1 MRSRR
6 IIREELA
13 AALAADPPDAR
24 RVARLTAE
32 LKTARVHGGFRPTDS
47 PAYRAQPTAPARRPK
62 APADP
67 DAEAIK
73 TWPRELRARLGRSSM
88 SRVIGGSALDDP
100 NDWGAKNDLRR
111 GRR

>member
-13 AALAADPPDAR
+13 EALAADPADAR
-24 RVARLTAE
+24 RVARLSAE
-32 LKTARVHGGFRPTDS
+32 LKAARALWRRRRQDTAD
-47 PAYRAQPTAPARRPK
+47 RAQPSAGRTAGPA
-62 APADP
+62 ADP

-88 SRVIGGSALDDP
+88 SRVIDRPALDDP
-100 NDWGAKNDLRR
+100 GDWGFKNDLRR